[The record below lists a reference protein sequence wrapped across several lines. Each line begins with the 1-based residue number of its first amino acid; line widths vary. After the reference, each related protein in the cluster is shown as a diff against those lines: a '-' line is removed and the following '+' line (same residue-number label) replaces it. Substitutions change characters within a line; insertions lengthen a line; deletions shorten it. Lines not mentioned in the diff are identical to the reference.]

1 MGTSFFN
8 ESDDPPSS
16 KKKFFFL
23 HGKSGVGHAV
33 VAEKR
38 NKRRIFGFISGSAA
52 ALAAPGTRPLAGEP
66 KVDGCVKS
74 DFV

>member
-1 MGTSFFN
+1 MGTSFYN
-8 ESDDPPSS
+8 ESDDPPRRKRS
-16 KKKFFFL
+16 FFL

-38 NKRRIFGFISGSAA
+38 NKRRRIFGFISGSAA

>member
-8 ESDDPPSS
+8 ESDDPLVE
-16 KKKFFFL
+16 KEVFFL